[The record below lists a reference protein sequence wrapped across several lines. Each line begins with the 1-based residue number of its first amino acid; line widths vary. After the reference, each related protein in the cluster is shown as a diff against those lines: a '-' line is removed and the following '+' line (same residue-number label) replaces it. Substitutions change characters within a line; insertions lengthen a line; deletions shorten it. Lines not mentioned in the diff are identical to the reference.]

1 MDLSPG
7 TVTVPV
13 NGPDAE
19 KAFGLIMMRGLL
31 TARPRYGKARRLP
44 GLNPVFLILLK
55 GF

>member
-7 TVTVPV
+7 TATLPA
-13 NGPDAE
+13 NGPEAE
-19 KAFGLIMMRGLL
+19 KDRGSIIAGRLL

-44 GLNPVFLILLK
+44 GFNPVFLILLK